1 MTPGDLVFNE
11 VYKKCLHAGCSEY
24 VAHSAAITTLQK
36 YKNNQ
41 FIKVSTLIKQSI
53 TDAKKFI
60 PKKSKSCN

>member
-1 MTPGDLVFNE
+1 MTPNDIVFDE
-11 VYKKCLHAGCSEY
+11 VYKGCLKAGCSEY

-41 FIKVSTLIKQSI
+41 FTKVSQLIKQSI

-60 PKKSKSCN
+60 VKKRKN